1 MKTEFQAKF
10 LQHLIQ
16 HPSERGF
23 TLIELLVVIVII
35 GILSAIAL
43 PSFLNQ
49 ANKARQSEAKTYVGS
64 INRAQQAYY
73 IEYGQFG
80 ASMASLDAGIDLETQ
95 NYEYTING
103 NRNGDAV
110 IDAVA
115 RKEALKS
122 YGGQVKVDGNL
133 LKSLV
138 CESDIPVQT
147 APSWDPA
154 DWPDCP
160 IGFPRVN
167 Q

>member
-1 MKTEFQAKF
+1 MKTELKVKF

-16 HPSERGF
+16 RYPNQGF

-64 INRAQQAYY
+64 INRAQQAYFV
-73 IEYGQFG
+73 EYGQFG
-80 ASMASLDAGIDLETQ
+80 TVTQLEGGIDTDTQ
-95 NYEYTING
+95 NYTYTIMPST
-103 NRNGDAV
+103 DAYV
-110 IDAVA
+110 NAVA
-115 RKEALKS
+115 KKDALKS
-122 YGGQVKVDGNL
+122 YGGQVRIDANS
-133 LKSLV
+133 LKSIV
-138 CESDIPVQT
+138 CESADPIQA
-147 APSWDPA
+147 APTWNPA

-160 IGFPRVN
+160 IGFPPIN

>member
-1 MKTEFQAKF
+1 MKTEFQAKL
-10 LQHLIQ
+10 LQYLAQ
-16 HPSERGF
+16 GPSNRGF

-64 INRAQQAYY
+64 INRAQQAYFT
-73 IEYGQFG
+73 EYGQFG
-80 ASMASLDAGIDLETQ
+80 ANMEALDAGIDLETQ
-95 NYEYTING
+95 NYEYTIDG
-103 NRNGDAV
+103 DRNGDAV

-115 RKEALKS
+115 QKSALKS
-122 YGGQVKVDGNL
+122 YGGQVRIDGQVL
-133 LKSLV
+133 RSLV
-138 CESDIPVQT
+138 CESDIPIQS
-147 APSWDPA
+147 APTWDPA

-160 IGFPRVN
+160 VGFPRVN